1 MGVAV
6 GCQVVEPEQLQAVG
20 AEAKGNAS
28 EGSDILRL
36 TNEFHFIAQLPYVV
50 SSYD

>member
-1 MGVAV
+1 MGMAV
-6 GCQVVEPEQLQAVG
+6 GCQVSEPEQLGAVE

-28 EGSDILRL
+28 EGSNTLWL